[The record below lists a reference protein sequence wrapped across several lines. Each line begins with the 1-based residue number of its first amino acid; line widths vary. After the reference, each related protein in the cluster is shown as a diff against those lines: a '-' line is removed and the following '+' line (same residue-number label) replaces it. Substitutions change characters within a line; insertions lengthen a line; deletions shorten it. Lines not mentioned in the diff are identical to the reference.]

1 MESVIPMFKGKSL
14 LMILVIGWL
23 RQCCL
28 CSFNMSRL
36 CETLLDG
43 VMAFVIDKI
52 AIYRIIDSN
61 VYETYCVFLKI
72 FFHLIFSE
80 A

>member
-1 MESVIPMFKGKSL
+1 MFKGKSL

-23 RQCCL
+23 RQCGL
-28 CSFNMSRL
+28 CSLNMIRL

-43 VMAFVIDKI
+43 VMALVIDKI
-52 AIYRIIDSN
+52 AIYRIKDSN
-61 VYETYCVFLKI
+61 VYETYCVFLKPKI